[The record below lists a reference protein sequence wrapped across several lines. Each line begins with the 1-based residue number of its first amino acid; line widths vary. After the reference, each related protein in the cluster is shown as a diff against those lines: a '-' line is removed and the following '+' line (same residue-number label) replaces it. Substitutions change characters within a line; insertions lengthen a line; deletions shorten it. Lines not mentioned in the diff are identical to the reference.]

1 MDILVS
7 VIIPTYNRS
16 TLLRETLLSV
26 SKQNMTSWECIIIDD
41 GSEDNTATVVK
52 EFTNVDNRFNYY
64 QRPES
69 YKKGA
74 SSCRNYGFL
83 QSKGEYIQWL
93 DDDDL
98 ISDNKLASQL
108 QTLKSCESA
117 IATCDWDILWP
128 GKKYFRRNLL
138 NGKDSLTPKEY
149 FEELRKQ
156 KTFVPPHTFL
166 APRYMVEKAGLW
178 HSDLTLNDDA
188 EFFTR
193 VILQAKK
200 VVSSADGYVLY
211 REHEGQRL
219 SHQINSE
226 RLHSLLESL
235 RLIHSHL
242 MFHGIEVK
250 EFFKWKLLRILL
262 FNWKKEKKLLKEYS
276 SFFTENGIYT
286 KFANV
291 YLIKFKLYKIIYP
304 QYKKYL
310 KTRLFRIKY

>member
-1 MDILVS
+1 MKILVS
-7 VIIPTYNRS
+7 IIIPTYNRAA
-16 TLLRETLLSV
+16 LLRETLKSV
-26 SKQNMTSWECIIIDD
+26 SRQKLTNWECIVVDD
-41 GSEDNTATVVK
+41 GSEDNTKMVVK
-52 EFTNVDNRFNYY
+52 EFTDGDNRFTYFR
-64 QRPES
+64 RPSS

-74 SSCRNYGFL
+74 TSCRNYGFL
-83 QSKGEYIQWL
+83 KSKGEYIQWL

-98 ISDNKLASQL
+98 LSKNKLIAQV

-138 NGKDSLTPKEY
+138 NGKDSLTAKEY
-149 FEELRKQ
+149 FEELREHQ
-156 KTFVPPHTFL
+156 TFVPPHTFL
-166 APRYMVEKAGLW
+166 APRFIVEKAGPW
-178 HSDLTLNDDA
+178 HPHLTLNDDA

-193 VILQAKK
+193 VILQANK

-242 MFHGIEVK
+242 SVHGIEVK
-250 EFFKWKLLRILL
+250 PFFKWKLLRILL
-262 FNWKKEKKLLKEYS
+262 SNWRKEKSLLQQYS
-276 SFFTENGIYT
+276 SFFEENDIYQ
-286 KFANV
+286 KAYPLYRVKHLV
-291 YLIKFKLYKIIYP
+291 YKKLYPLYKKLIRWDEKII
-304 QYKKYL
+304 
-310 KTRLFRIKY
+310 